1 MTRRRLSWSTR
12 ATAPAVA
19 LAVALVGGAGVVAG
33 FTGAPGDASAPVA
46 AAPVASPAAES
57 AAAPAAQQRATRARA
72 VPPKP
77 PAVAPLRGIT
87 RPDALVVLDRSLTPA
102 EIAALRELRG
112 VEGVLVAG
120 AGTASFAGVKVPV
133 LGVDPGALRGYT
145 PEPSAKSDQLW
156 QVMAR
161 GELVVSFPVFKGRK
175 LALGATLP
183 VAAARTVPMRV
194 GAAAS
199 LGLRDEVGAVVSAQR
214 GKELGL
220 RPAAAVL
227 VHAPER
233 DPQRL
238 RSGIRK
244 VLGKGTE
251 VTLLRATAA
260 PSTVARVDGKPR
272 NYKELYMAAATTCR
286 GLHWSLLAAI
296 GHVETGHGRNKNVSS
311 AGAMGPMQFMP
322 ATWAAYGL
330 DGDGD
335 GVADILNPFDA
346 VYSAAFY
353 LCDHGA
359 GFGGQSLYDAV
370 FAYNHAD
377 WYVKKVLA
385 LADAYAQRYG

>member
-1 MTRRRLSWSTR
+1 MSRRRPSWSLR

-19 LAVALVGGAGVVAG
+19 LAVALVGGSGVVAA
-33 FTGAPGDASAPVA
+33 FTG
-46 AAPVASPAAES
+46 SPADAPRE
-57 AAAPAAQQRATRARA
+57 ARTAAPAAAPTPDRAAAVAAQRATRARIA
-72 VPPKP
+72 PPKP
-77 PAVAPLRGIT
+77 VAVAPLRAVT

-102 EIAALRELRG
+102 EVAAVRELRG
-112 VEGVLVAG
+112 VEGLLVTGAGVITVAG
-120 AGTASFAGVKVPV
+120 AKVPV

-145 PEPSAKSDQLW
+145 PEPSAKSDALW

-161 GELVVSFPVFKGRK
+161 GELVVSFPVFKGRRMV
-175 LALGATLP
+175 LGATLP
-183 VAAARTVPMRV
+183 VTGSRAVPMRI

-199 LGLRDEVGAVVSAQR
+199 IGLRDEVGAVVSSQR

-220 RPAAAVL
+220 RPAAALL
-227 VHAPER
+227 VHAPDR

-238 RSGIRK
+238 RSGLRK
-244 VLGKGTE
+244 VLGKDIE

-272 NYKELYMAAATTCR
+272 NYKELYMAAATTCK

-335 GVADILNPFDA
+335 GRADILNPFDA

-385 LADAYAQRYG
+385 LAEAYRARYS